1 MMKLFK
7 LFILSLIIFLIKC
20 NTYQI
25 ISEQEWQED
34 KEIIKTKIGNFSL
47 KKFPAKDS
55 LGAIVLFDPVFI
67 RKENLYPSSNFP
79 IIPSDK
85 TYLSEYVIYKEVYFP
100 SKKRGTLIPYLNRRG
115 YTVYLISPE
124 SITNFSL
131 KKSGTDALRE
141 VLVEIEKNESSI
153 ILGGV
158 SLGGQAIAHYLS
170 SGKIS
175 PKIQKV
181 FFLGTGFDYKYS
193 GSLVNQ
199 FEKVSKK
206 DENYSCKI
214 SEKDNF
220 CNRFVTSLAIEKNH
234 PRRALT
240 YPNVLPILEKDP
252 SQFHEMTNQNLNI
265 LLVYGK
271 LDGVSPEEAVLAPF
285 FKGWGKDFSLS
296 YFEASTASN
305 LGHDYD
311 HFDLFYHPHAQKEI
325 YSVIANWIP
334 KKN

>member
-1 MMKLFK
+1 MKLFK
-7 LFILSLIIFLIKC
+7 LLIVFLIIILINC
-20 NTYQI
+20 NTYQV
-25 ISEQEWQED
+25 ISEQQWQID
-34 KEIIKTKIGNFSL
+34 KKIIPTKIGNFSL
-47 KKFPAKDS
+47 KRFFVKDS
-55 LGAIVLFDPVFI
+55 LGAIVLFDPIFI
-67 RKENLYPSSNFP
+67 RKENLYPSSDFP
-79 IIPSDK
+79 VIPSDK
-85 TYLSEYVIYKEVYFP
+85 TYLSAYTLYKEVYFP
-100 SKKRGTLIPYLNRRG
+100 SKNRGTLIPYLNKRG

-124 SITNFSL
+124 SIATFSL
-131 KKSGTDALRE
+131 KKTGTDALRE
-141 VLVEIEKNESSI
+141 VLSEIEKNESSI

-181 FFLGTGFDYKYS
+181 FFLGTGLDYKYS
-193 GSLVNQ
+193 GSLINQ
-199 FEKVSKK
+199 FEKVSKT
-206 DENYSCKI
+206 DENYLCKI

-240 YPNVLPILEKDP
+240 YPNVLPALEKDP
-252 SQFHEMTNQNLNI
+252 LQFNEMTNQNLHI
-265 LLVYGK
+265 LVVYGK

-296 YFEASTASN
+296 YFEASTASA

-311 HFDLFYHPHAQKEI
+311 HYDLFYHPHAQKEI
-325 YSVIANWIP
+325 YSVIANWIL

>member
-1 MMKLFK
+1 MKLFK
-7 LFILSLIIFLIKC
+7 LSLIFLIIYLINC
-20 NTYQI
+20 STYQV
-25 ISEQEWQED
+25 ISEKQWQAD

-47 KKFPAKDS
+47 KKFSVKDS
-55 LGAIVLFDPVFI
+55 LGAIVLFDPIFI
-67 RKENLYPSSNFP
+67 RKENLFPSSDFP
-79 IIPSDK
+79 VIPSDK
-85 TYLSEYVIYKEVYFP
+85 TYLSAHTIYKEVYFP
-100 SKKRGTLIPYLNRRG
+100 SKKRGTLIPYLNKRG

-131 KKSGTDALRE
+131 KKSGTDAMRE
-141 VLVEIEKNESSI
+141 VITEIEKNETSI
-153 ILGGV
+153 ILGGI

-175 PKIQKV
+175 SNIQKV
-181 FFLGTGFDYKYS
+181 FFLGTGLDYKYS

-206 DENYSCKI
+206 DENYFCKI

-240 YPNVLPILEKDP
+240 YPNVLPVLEKDP
-252 SQFHEMTNQNLNI
+252 LQFNEMTTQNIDI
-265 LLVYGK
+265 LVVYGK

-285 FKGWGKDFSLS
+285 FKGWGKGFSLS
-296 YFEASTASN
+296 YFEASTASD

-311 HFDLFYHPHAQKEI
+311 HFDLFYHPNAQKEI

-334 KKN
+334 KKK